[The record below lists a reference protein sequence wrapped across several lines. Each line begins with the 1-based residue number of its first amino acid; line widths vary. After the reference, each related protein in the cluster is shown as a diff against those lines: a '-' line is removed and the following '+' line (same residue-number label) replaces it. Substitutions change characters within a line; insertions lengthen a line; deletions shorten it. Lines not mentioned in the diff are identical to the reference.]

1 MDPEVLADYQ
11 ENVDQSTEKHS
22 DMLDELLLERQHFHE
37 MKMNEIPL
45 KEIKRERLDLVINRA
60 GIPGKNFEERNKWKK
75 CNQCD

>member
-1 MDPEVLADYQ
+1 MTTILAAEQ
-11 ENVDQSTEKHS
+11 IVRQTNTTNVTLQGK
-22 DMLDELLLERQHFHE
+22 
-37 MKMNEIPL
+37 NEIPL